1 MPARRRERDPTRL
14 SRFEVLGAWLHVWT
28 PHRDAE
34 VPPVPV
40 RRILTWT
47 LVGLLVL
54 GGASLLVVPAIQD
67 ARRRGDARDARAL
80 AARQA
85 AERRAIER
93 AQRPR
98 HGHARRPPDL
108 ARLGN
113 AERLRLRSSLL
124 RTAQAAVL

>member
-1 MPARRRERDPTRL
+1 MRAGRRQRDPTRL

-34 VPPVPV
+34 VPAVPV

-47 LVGLLVL
+47 LVGLLLL

-67 ARRRGDARDARAL
+67 AKRRGDARDARSL

-98 HGHARRPPDL
+98 HGRASRPRDF
-108 ARLGN
+108 ARLGDP
-113 AERLRLRSSLL
+113 ERL
-124 RTAQAAVL
+124 